1 MPTVIPVTVIGGYLG
16 SGKTTLVNHLLRHA
30 NGIRLAVMVNDFGEL
45 PIDAD
50 LIEAKDGDV
59 ISLSGGCV
67 CCSYGDDL
75 SLSLQMLQ
83 EQEVPPDHIFIEAS
97 GVALPGAIGRSL
109 TLLRAYRLEG
119 IMVLADAATVQVS
132 AIRKYIGDTIQRQLG
147 DADVIVLNKLDLLS
161 GANAKSVRHWLSTHY
176 PKTPIIEAVFSTID
190 PDILFQSMHDQTGI
204 DDTKKAHSI
213 HDVSS
218 VFSSVTLKIDGIV
231 DAQALAANLADKR
244 CGLIRAKGF
253 VLDSDDSLK
262 TIQVVGRRWS
272 VSDAPEGV
280 KAGLVCIARSTDLS
294 EANILSFCG
303 LDANI
308 VA

>member
-1 MPTVIPVTVIGGYLG
+1 MLTVIPVTVIGGYLG

-50 LIEAKDGDV
+50 LIEARDGDV

-83 EQEVPPDHIFIEAS
+83 EQDVPPDHIFIEAS

-109 TLLRAYRLEG
+109 SLLRAYRLEG
-119 IMVLADAATVQVS
+119 IVVLADAATVQAS

-147 DADVIVLNKLDLLS
+147 DADMIVLNKLDLLS

-176 PKTPIIEAVFSTID
+176 PETPIIEAVFSTID
-190 PDILFQSMHDQTGI
+190 PDILFQSKHGQTDI
-204 DDTKKAHSI
+204 NDTKTAHSI

-218 VFSSVTLKIDGIV
+218 VFSSVTLQIDGTV
-231 DAQALAANLADKR
+231 DAQVLAVKLADKHCR
-244 CGLIRAKGF
+244 LIRAKGF
-253 VLDSDDSLK
+253 VVDIDNTLK